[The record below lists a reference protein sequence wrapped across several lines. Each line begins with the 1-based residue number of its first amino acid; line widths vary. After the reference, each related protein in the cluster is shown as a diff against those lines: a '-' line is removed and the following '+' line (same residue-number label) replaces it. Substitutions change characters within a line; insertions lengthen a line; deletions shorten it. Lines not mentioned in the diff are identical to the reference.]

1 VKALDEVA
9 IYACIDDQYGLNEH
23 LRVEKILNLIPKKD
37 WVRDMISPNPMR
49 D

>member
-37 WVRDMISPNPMR
+37 
-49 D
+49 